1 MKKDEILYNLRETAK
16 KLGGISRNTIMME
29 INEGKLK
36 ACWRGKRMFCTL
48 AQINEYKDNQLID
61 RTIMKVDFAD
71 YPEID
76 KVLV

>member
-36 ACWRGKRMFCTL
+36 ACWRGKRMFVRPL
-48 AQINEYKDNQLID
+48 DLLLLLS
-61 RTIMKVDFAD
+61 TILVYVGFYIVSPTHYRLKV
-71 YPEID
+71 
-76 KVLV
+76 VL